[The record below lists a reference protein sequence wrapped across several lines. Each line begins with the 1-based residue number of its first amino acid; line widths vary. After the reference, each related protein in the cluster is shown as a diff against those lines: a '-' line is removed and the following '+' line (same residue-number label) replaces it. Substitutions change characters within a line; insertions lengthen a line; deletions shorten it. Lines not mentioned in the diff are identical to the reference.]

1 MHSLT
6 EEQTLLHAL
15 AVQYP
20 TIDAAVAESSA
31 LRASLSLPKG
41 VVHIVSD
48 VHGDYRKLR
57 HIISNAS
64 GSLRPLVTELFKD
77 RLNEKKLW
85 EFLAVLYYPYEAM
98 DYLGIRAADEK
109 RQKEWVK
116 TTLLQQF
123 EIVRALAGTYR
134 RSSITRLFPAEC
146 KELFEELLSSQHAGR
161 DTKFAF
167 TMIDAFTSY
176 GRGLH
181 AVRAASH
188 LVRNLTVA
196 ELIVAGD
203 LGDRGARID
212 RVIDYLMV
220 QPRVSFTWGNHD
232 ASWMGAC
239 LGHEAL
245 ICTVLRLSLRYRR
258 LSQLEEG
265 YGITMAPLEYLA
277 RTVYGS
283 DPAERFRTKGSGLR
297 DDLQMA
303 RMQKAIAIMQFKL
316 EAQVIK
322 RHPEWNL
329 DSRNLLH
336 KMNIDDATV
345 EIDGKRYAME
355 DVVLPTIDPNNP
367 YVLSREE
374 HECIIRLRESFV
386 SSSRLW
392 EHMSFV
398 AARGSMWTVRDRV
411 LIYHGC
417 VPVDAKGNPLGL
429 QVDGAERKGRELLD
443 ALHTIVRRAYR
454 KGFNADPADLD
465 WFWYLWAGPLSPV
478 FGKDKMTTFE
488 TYFVDDATTHHET
501 KNPYFSLIHDAE
513 FCKRIAADFGVTED
527 ALIVN
532 GHVPVNVE
540 KGEEPIKRGGNAITI
555 DGAFSEAYGDRG
567 YTLVLEPDCIT
578 LAEHHHFESV
588 HDAIVSGA
596 DIIPSIRTVKK
607 YNKPRTVADTEEG
620 ELLRQRITALEKLIR
635 AYEQG
640 VMREGIT

>member
-1 MHSLT
+1 MGMT
-6 EEQTLLHAL
+6 PEEQTLLHVL

-77 RLNEKKLW
+77 RLNEQKLW

-98 DYLGIRAADEK
+98 DYLGIRTADEN
-109 RQKEWVK
+109 RQKEWVRN
-116 TTLLQQF
+116 TLLQQF
-123 EIVRALAGTYR
+123 EIVRALAETYR
-134 RSSITRLFPAEC
+134 RSSITRLFPAEYR
-146 KELFEELLSSQHAGR
+146 ELFEELLSSQNAGR
-161 DTKFAF
+161 DTQYVS
-167 TMIDAFTSY
+167 TMIDALTSY
-176 GRGLH
+176 GRGLEV
-181 AVRAASH
+181 VRAASR

-203 LGDRGARID
+203 LGDRGPRID

-265 YGITMAPLEYLA
+265 YGITMAPLEHLA

-322 RHPEWNL
+322 R
-329 DSRNLLH
+329 
-336 KMNIDDATV
+336 
-345 EIDGKRYAME
+345 
-355 DVVLPTIDPNNP
+355 
-367 YVLSREE
+367 
-374 HECIIRLRESFV
+374 
-386 SSSRLW
+386 
-392 EHMSFV
+392 
-398 AARGSMWTVRDRV
+398 
-411 LIYHGC
+411 
-417 VPVDAKGNPLGL
+417 
-429 QVDGAERKGRELLD
+429 
-443 ALHTIVRRAYR
+443 
-454 KGFNADPADLD
+454 
-465 WFWYLWAGPLSPV
+465 
-478 FGKDKMTTFE
+478 
-488 TYFVDDATTHHET
+488 
-501 KNPYFSLIHDAE
+501 
-513 FCKRIAADFGVTED
+513 
-527 ALIVN
+527 
-532 GHVPVNVE
+532 
-540 KGEEPIKRGGNAITI
+540 
-555 DGAFSEAYGDRG
+555 
-567 YTLVLEPDCIT
+567 
-578 LAEHHHFESV
+578 
-588 HDAIVSGA
+588 
-596 DIIPSIRTVKK
+596 
-607 YNKPRTVADTEEG
+607 
-620 ELLRQRITALEKLIR
+620 
-635 AYEQG
+635 
-640 VMREGIT
+640 